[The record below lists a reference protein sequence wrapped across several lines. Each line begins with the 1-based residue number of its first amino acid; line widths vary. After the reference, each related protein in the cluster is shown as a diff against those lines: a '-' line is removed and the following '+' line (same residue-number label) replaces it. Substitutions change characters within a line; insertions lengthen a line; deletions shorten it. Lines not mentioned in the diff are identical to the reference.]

1 MAYRFQHDESV
12 AKGVERIIRGE
23 IEDSAALLKCTNPDP
38 AKRDEAI
45 HEARK
50 SVKKIR
56 AVLRLV
62 RTELGRTSRKEGARF
77 GDIGRELSGSRDA
90 AALIEILDQVK
101 GAPAKATSSIRQGL
115 VKEKKRIDEH
125 IEAGNL
131 RNTIADR
138 LEARAQKIKDW
149 PTDNDGFES
158 LAGGFKRTYRDGLDS
173 LKDAEKCG
181 STLAFHE
188 FRKRVKDHWY
198 HLRLLEESWT
208 PEMRRHEARLKDL
221 EAWLGDDH
229 NLAVLI
235 EKLKANSSRFG
246 GINAVKAFTQAAV
259 ELEKELQRKAIGLGH
274 ELYAQK
280 PGEFV
285 QAVRE
290 MWGAW
295 QKPARK
301 PPTKATKSR
310 RTAVA

>member
-12 AKGVERIIRGE
+12 ARGVERIIRGE
-23 IEDSAALLKCTNPDP
+23 IEDSVALLKCTNPDP
-38 AKRDEAI
+38 AKRDEAV

-50 SVKKIR
+50 SIKKIR
-56 AVLRLV
+56 AVLRLLKS
-62 RTELGRTSRKEGARF
+62 ELGRTSRKEGRRF
-77 GDIGRELSGSRDA
+77 ADIGRELSDSRDA
-90 AALIEILDQVK
+90 AALIEVLGQVK
-101 GAPAKATSSIRQGL
+101 GVPAKVTNSIRHGL
-115 VKEKKRIDEH
+115 VNEKKRIDEH

-131 RNTIADR
+131 RSVIADR
-138 LEARAQKIKDW
+138 LEARIQKVKDW
-149 PTDNDGFES
+149 PINNDGFES
-158 LAGGFKRTYRDGLDS
+158 LAGGLKRTYRDGFDS
-173 LKDAEKCG
+173 LKDAESCG

-208 PEMRRHEARLKDL
+208 PEMRKREARLKDL
-221 EAWLGDDH
+221 ETRLGDDH

-235 EKLKANSSRFG
+235 EKLKANRSRFG
-246 GINAVKAFTQAAV
+246 GANTVKAFTQAAV
-259 ELEKELQRKAIGLGH
+259 ELEKELQRKAIELGH

-290 MWGAW
+290 MWDAW

-301 PPTKATKSR
+301 PATKATKSR
-310 RTAVA
+310 RTAAA